1 MKNTQPWVPV
11 VTTLALS
18 LAAAN
23 VSAKV
28 TEAEAAKL
36 GKELTC
42 VGAEAGPNKDG
53 TIPAFSGKWLG
64 TPPGIKYTPHV
75 GQHPVDPFAAD
86 KPLFVITQANAAQYA
101 ARLSDGQKALL
112 ARFPNTYKIPV
123 YQGRREFRYPDKI
136 CELAKKNAREAELID
151 NGFGFTGV
159 MGAIP
164 FPIPKQA
171 MEVLAN
177 HNFPYRAFTENNLAR
192 DIADVNSKGVV
203 TWGRQSNKS
212 LSLVN
217 LPENLGKPIE
227 GTMAY
232 AMTGTLLPERDKGTM
247 TTSIEPVNFAK
258 GKRLAWNYDPGTRR
272 VRQLP
277 QYGYDTPLAGSGGKL
292 TIDQD
297 RLMNGAPDRY
307 EWSLHG
313 KREMYIP
320 ANAYKVHE
328 KGIKYADL
336 LKPGHP
342 NPDMQRYELRRVWV
356 LEGKLKD
363 GYRHPFGKR
372 VMFIDEDTWHAV
384 AGDYYDTRGQLWQ
397 HAVINYYYAFD
408 MNAWHAGTS
417 FYHDLN
423 SGSYV
428 AYNLFQERPKAPILG
443 KDNLKPSQYTPEA
456 IRNLGN

>member
-23 VSAKV
+23 VRAKV

-177 HNFPYRAFTENNLAR
+177 HNFPYRAFTEDNRGR
-192 DIADVNSKGVV
+192 DIADVNSKGVI
-203 TWGRQSNKS
+203 TWGRQFNRNMN
-212 LSLVN
+212 VVTT
-217 LPENLGKPIE
+217 PENLGKPME
-227 GTMAY
+227 GAMAY

-428 AYNLFQERPKAPILG
+428 AYNLFQERDIGPILNKG
-443 KDNLKPSQYTPEA
+443 DMNPDQFTPA
-456 IRNLGN
+456 ALRSAGN

>member
-53 TIPAFSGKWLG
+53 TIPAFSGKGLG

-177 HNFPYRAFTENNLAR
+177 HNFPYRAFTEDNRGR
-192 DIADVNSKGVV
+192 DIADVNSKGVI
-203 TWGRQSNKS
+203 TWGRQFNRNMN
-212 LSLVN
+212 VVTT
-217 LPENLGKPIE
+217 PENLGKPME
-227 GTMAY
+227 GAMAY

-397 HAVINYYYAFD
+397 HAVIYYYYAFD

-428 AYNLFQERPKAPILG
+428 AYNLFQERDIGPILNKG
-443 KDNLKPSQYTPEA
+443 DMNPDQFTPA
-456 IRNLGN
+456 ALRSAGN

>member
-1 MKNTQPWVPV
+1 MNL
-11 VTTLALS
+11 VTA
-18 LAAAN
+18 
-23 VSAKV
+23 
-28 TEAEAAKL
+28 
-36 GKELTC
+36 
-42 VGAEAGPNKDG
+42 
-53 TIPAFSGKWLG
+53 
-64 TPPGIKYTPHV
+64 
-75 GQHPVDPFAAD
+75 
-86 KPLFVITQANAAQYA
+86 
-101 ARLSDGQKALL
+101 
-112 ARFPNTYKIPV
+112 
-123 YQGRREFRYPDKI
+123 
-136 CELAKKNAREAELID
+136 
-151 NGFGFTGV
+151 
-159 MGAIP
+159 
-164 FPIPKQA
+164 
-171 MEVLAN
+171 
-177 HNFPYRAFTENNLAR
+177 
-192 DIADVNSKGVV
+192 
-203 TWGRQSNKS
+203 
-212 LSLVN
+212 
-217 LPENLGKPIE
+217 PENLGKPME
-227 GTMAY
+227 GNMAY
-232 AMTGTLLPERDKGTM
+232 KITGTLLPERDKGTM

-408 MNAWHAGTS
+408 MDAWHAGTS

-428 AYNLFQERPKAPILG
+428 AYNLFQERDIGPILNKG
-443 KDNLKPSQYTPEA
+443 DMNPDQFTPA
-456 IRNLGN
+456 ALRSAGN

>member
-1 MKNTQPWVPV
+1 MGPRHHHPGPV
-11 VTTLALS
+11 V
-18 LAAAN
+18 AAAN

-64 TPPGIKYTPHV
+64 TPPIKYTPHV
-75 GQHPVDPFAAD
+75 GQHPADPFAAD

-164 FPIPKQA
+164 SRSPSTPWKCWPTTTSRTAPSPKRTA
-171 MEVLAN
+171 
-177 HNFPYRAFTENNLAR
+177 PRYRRRELQGRHHLGASVQQGHEL
-192 DIADVNSKGVV
+192 V
-203 TWGRQSNKS
+203 TA
-212 LSLVN
+212 
-217 LPENLGKPIE
+217 PENLGKPME
-227 GTMAY
+227 GNMAY
-232 AMTGTLLPERDKGTM
+232 NITGTLLPERDKGTM

-320 ANAYKVHE
+320 ANAYKVHD

-363 GYRHPFGKR
+363 GYRHPS
-372 VMFIDEDTWHAV
+372 AS
-384 AGDYYDTRGQLWQ
+384 A
-397 HAVINYYYAFD
+397 
-408 MNAWHAGTS
+408 
-417 FYHDLN
+417 
-423 SGSYV
+423 
-428 AYNLFQERPKAPILG
+428 
-443 KDNLKPSQYTPEA
+443 
-456 IRNLGN
+456 